1 MKIKPKDPGV
11 LTPALVPVPIQD
23 RVPKEPSGVR
33 IHAPVLDKV
42 ETK

>member
-1 MKIKPKDPGV
+1 MKTKPKDSGV
-11 LTPALVPVPIQD
+11 LNPALVPVPIQD
-23 RVPKEPSGVR
+23 LVPKEQSGVR